1 MDKILVAGIDTVV
14 GANLAAWLASRFQVV
29 GLSWSDPISIAGCET
44 AVCNQ
49 NPAEAAR
56 KWIASE
62 RPQWIIYCGAA
73 GVSSWTLPESSSL
86 DGSCVIAAR
95 AWGAAATEFNAEF
108 TYISSDAV
116 FTGPWMF
123 HRETGTCFCD
133 SAPARVL
140 RLMEKEIIES
150 CPTSL
155 IVRTNVFGWSPLA
168 EVPTNTETILS
179 ALSEEK
185 TLELDCVRHATPIL
199 ATDLA
204 ELLEAAYNR
213 KLRGLYHIGGGE
225 RVSPFRFAFL
235 MAEQFGLSS
244 QSLMPLEPS
253 AEGRREYGAG
263 ESSLQTRRVRKALEM
278 PLPLIR
284 EGLARLHDQ
293 YTSGY
298 RDRFGLVSSLQ
309 TEKVA

>member
-14 GANLAAWLASRFQVV
+14 GANLAAWLANRFHVV
-29 GLSWSDPISIAGCET
+29 GLSWSDPISIAGCDT
-44 AVCNQ
+44 VVCDQ

-56 KWIASE
+56 QWVASE
-62 RPQWIIYCGAA
+62 RPQWIVYCGAA
-73 GVSSWTLPESSSL
+73 AASSWNLPESADL
-86 DGSCVIAAR
+86 DGACVAAAR
-95 AWGAAATEFNAEF
+95 AWATAATEFNTEF
-108 TYISSDAV
+108 TYISSDAI

-123 HRETGTCFCD
+123 HRESGTCFCD

-140 RLMEKEIIES
+140 RLMEKEVIES

-168 EVPTNTETILS
+168 SAPTHIETIVS
-179 ALSEEK
+179 SLSEEQS
-185 TLELDCVRHATPIL
+185 LELDCVRHATPIL

-204 ELLEAAYNR
+204 ELLEAAYTR

-235 MAEQFGLSS
+235 MAELFSLSS
-244 QSLMPLEPS
+244 RTLLPIEPS
-253 AEGRREYGAG
+253 EEGRREYGAG
-263 ESSLQTRRVRKALEM
+263 EASLQTRRIRKALEM

-284 EGLARLHDQ
+284 EGLARLYDQ

-298 RDRFGLVSSLQ
+298 RDRFGSVSPVH
-309 TEKVA
+309 EKVA